1 MSENKDQ
8 EIYKHNYLVDKESP
22 PIDLEKAYNTPKI
35 WKK

>member
-1 MSENKDQ
+1 MASESEK

-22 PIDLEKAYNTPKI
+22 PINLDQAYNTPKV